1 MWSMFLLEILDK
13 ETDNIFLTDHYQ
25 SSRYKNS
32 RYFRGTVLGDLLPVD
47 VILLPTLQE
56 FKTRI

>member
-1 MWSMFLLEILDK
+1 MWSMFLLEILVK
-13 ETDNIFLTDHYQ
+13 ETDIIFLTDHYQ

-32 RYFRGTVLGDLLPVD
+32 PYFRGTVLWDLLPVD

-56 FKTRI
+56 FKARI